1 MKKNMKM
8 FTVMKIEYGAG
19 EENVFSEVLH
29 ISSSK
34 STAEMFKSRYMEEFA
49 EDIHNPHSGRWV
61 SIQLHQ
67 CFVQIDDEIIA
78 PDIFIRYIEGSDK
91 TLKDSF
97 NE

>member
-1 MKKNMKM
+1 MIKNMKM
-8 FTVMKIEYGAG
+8 FVVMKIEYGAG
-19 EENVFSEVLH
+19 EENVFSEILH

-34 STAEMFKSRYMEEFA
+34 STAEMFKSRYMNEFSD
-49 EDIHNPHSGRWV
+49 DIHNAHSGRWV

-78 PDIFIRYIEGSDK
+78 PDYFIRYIEDSDK
-91 TLKDSF
+91 MIKDKF